1 MRKLNE
7 YGLTQGQ
14 ETFLQ
19 EYIKTSNGYK
29 SYLVAYPNS
38 KNWKRA
44 SVDRKVSA
52 LLDNDKIQTRIA
64 EHNAKINSTLEKSIV
79 LNKRKILNE
88 IIELQQNCKASG
100 QGQAGISLQALKL
113 LSQIAGLLTENK
125 TEVNINNNTV
135 MVQDVSKYL
144 DL

>member
-1 MRKLNE
+1 MRRKKNELTKQETLFFNEYVKSGNMLKALNIAYPTTVKWNKNCQYVQANKILNNPIMNLRLKEHNEAQKTALNE
-7 YGLTQGQ
+7 
-14 ETFLQ
+14 
-19 EYIKTSNGYK
+19 
-29 SYLVAYPNS
+29 
-38 KNWKRA
+38 
-44 SVDRKVSA
+44 SV
-52 LLDNDKIQTRIA
+52 T
-64 EHNAKINSTLEKSIV
+64 

-113 LSQIAGLLTENK
+113 LSQIAGMLTENK

>member
-1 MRKLNE
+1 MRRKKNE
-7 YGLTQGQ
+7 LTKQ
-14 ETFLQ
+14 ETIFVN
-19 EYIKTSNGYK
+19 EYIKTSNMLK
-29 SYLVAYPNS
+29 ALNTAYPTSVKWN
-38 KNWKRA
+38 KNTQYVQA
-44 SVDRKVSA
+44 
-52 LLDNDKIQTRIA
+52 NRILNKPIINVRLK
-64 EHNAKINSTLEKSIV
+64 EHNEAQKNALNESVT

>member
-7 YGLTQGQ
+7 FGLTQAQ
-14 ETFLQ
+14 EIFLQ
-19 EYIKTSNGYK
+19 EYIKCANGYK

-44 SVDRKVSA
+44 SVDRKVSD
-52 LLDNDKIQTRIA
+52 LLNNDKIQARIT
-64 EHNAKINSTLEKSIV
+64 EHNQKVNSALEKSTI

-88 IIELQQNCKASG
+88 IIELQQGIKADKG
-100 QGQAGISLQALKL
+100 QTNVNLQALKL
-113 LSQIAGLLTENK
+113 LSQIAGMLQENK
-125 TEVNINNNTV
+125 TEVNINNNNNIA
-135 MVQDVSKYL
+135 VQNVSEFL

>member
-1 MRKLNE
+1 MLKAMNTAYPTSVKWNKKTQYVQANRILNKPIINVRLKEHNEAQKNALNE
-7 YGLTQGQ
+7 
-14 ETFLQ
+14 
-19 EYIKTSNGYK
+19 
-29 SYLVAYPNS
+29 
-38 KNWKRA
+38 
-44 SVDRKVSA
+44 SV
-52 LLDNDKIQTRIA
+52 T
-64 EHNAKINSTLEKSIV
+64 